1 MNKYA
6 KEFLRRG
13 ALFAG
18 LGPIVAASV
27 FYVLSLTL
35 ADFSLSGGQMLT
47 AVVTTY
53 LLAFVQAGA
62 SVFHQIDHWSL
73 PKAMLC
79 HLGLLYAAYVS
90 CYLLNSWIPFEWT
103 VIGIFTVIFVVGYF
117 AIWLITYLS
126 VRAVGR
132 RMNQQLK

>member
-18 LGPIVAASV
+18 LGPIVAAIV
-27 FYVLSLTL
+27 FYVLSRTL
-35 ADFSLSGGQMLT
+35 ADFSLSGGQVLT
-47 AVVTTY
+47 AVVSTY

-62 SVFHQIDHWSL
+62 SVFHQIDRWSL

-79 HLGLLYAAYVS
+79 HLGLLYVAYVS

-103 VIGIFTVIFVVGYF
+103 VIGIFTAVFAAGYL